1 MLAHWLAGTPHN
13 AAKIPPAASLCT
25 ICTADTIGRVELD
38 ARRAGVG
45 AAKTTITPLRPSA
58 RPRPSLTYPTGMHD
72 MASNIA
78 VLTNDLQYELVN
90 KNPERIRAVADA
102 KDNFRRFLDGMRDR
116 GCEIVHLQL
125 INREDDA
132 NAERYNG
139 YLPVT
144 KGSEGAQIIAD
155 FLVESDLVV
164 EKNKDSGFYETDL
177 HEMLQARGVDTVV
190 VTGMQTQICVQTT
203 AADAFFRGYNIW
215 VPSDC
220 VVSAQE
226 TDKKRALEWLDAYCA
241 TVTGSAEVLRT
252 IDAFGRLPRKV
263 IKTP

>member
-1 MLAHWLAGTPHN
+1 M
-13 AAKIPPAASLCT
+13 
-25 ICTADTIGRVELD
+25 GR
-38 ARRAGVG
+38 
-45 AAKTTITPLRPSA
+45 K
-58 RPRPSLTYPTGMHD
+58 
-72 MASNIA
+72 IA

-90 KNPERIRAVADA
+90 KNPERILAVSNA
-102 KDNFRRFLDGMRDR
+102 KDDFCRFLDGMRAR

-125 INREDDA
+125 INREDDP

-155 FLVESDLVV
+155 FLAESDLVV
-164 EKNKDSGFYETDL
+164 EKNKDSGFYETNL
-177 HEMLQARGVDTVV
+177 HELLQQRGIDTVV

-215 VPSDC
+215 VPADC
-220 VVSAQE
+220 VVSAHE
-226 TDKKRALEWLDAYCA
+226 ADKTRALEWLDGYCA
-241 TVTGSAEVLRT
+241 TVTDSADVLRT
-252 IDAFGRLPRKV
+252 IDEQGHLPRKA